1 MRGNSLSCWL
11 LAITLFATVSVGCRA
26 PYPTYNPYG
35 VYGNPCV
42 PPPGTGVYNPTGQPN
57 QYYQGAPNTGV
68 LPPNPYGAPAGYPT
82 GYAPQQAPPQNWAPT
97 QGRPVTAIQPVSNDV
112 ARASANGI
120 PEVESDA
127 TIEASSRVAATR
139 GSWSSVNENRP
150 ELASTTPALDV
161 SATYG
166 NVPTRV
172 ASTFSQFDGFQRN

>member
-82 GYAPQQAPPQNWAPT
+82 GLCTTTGSASELGTNPRSTRYGHP
-97 QGRPVTAIQPVSNDV
+97 
-112 ARASANGI
+112 AR
-120 PEVESDA
+120 
-127 TIEASSRVAATR
+127 
-139 GSWSSVNENRP
+139 
-150 ELASTTPALDV
+150 
-161 SATYG
+161 
-166 NVPTRV
+166 
-172 ASTFSQFDGFQRN
+172 SQ